1 LYQET
6 QELAVRNQ
14 SREFSYEQL
23 KMFIENDPELLGLN
37 KECYQKTKNLI
48 PPPPAEDESYPVPH
62 HVVEEWRVAILKQCY
77 LNEIFESSEDFVKK
91 S

>member
-1 LYQET
+1 MLSK
-6 QELAVRNQ
+6 N
-14 SREFSYEQL
+14 REFTS
-23 KMFIENDPELLGLN
+23 
-37 KECYQKTKNLI
+37 TT
-48 PPPPAEDESYPVPH
+48 PAEDESYPVPH